1 MAALVQSA
9 AAFSILRNHFYFL
22 LGRQEH
28 RAPRFYRCAQKA
40 SQRCHFDQNEAGAMA
55 IEHARAH
62 SLPKPWGVLDT
73 RPWSSADQAGRTIG
87 EVWYERSGSAAIAPA
102 LLLKLLFTDEP
113 LSIQVHPDDAYAQS
127 IGQLNGKTEAWYV
140 LGAAPGAKVAL
151 GLKRRLTPQ
160 QLRHA
165 VEDGSISDIVGWQ
178 SAYVGDTVFVAAGTI
193 HAIGA
198 GLVIAEIQQR
208 SDATFRLFDHGRGR
222 ELHIENAIAV
232 ADAGPAGLGAPP
244 NRLTETRTLLTS
256 NPYFTFERIDLSP
269 GSAWRLDAERETWLL
284 AIGGS
289 ARAGSFDLVT
299 GEAVFAESDRVDIL
313 AGEDG
318 LSALVAYTGGP
329 VPELLAC
336 VDMETIQ

>member
-1 MAALVQSA
+1 
-9 AAFSILRNHFYFL
+9 
-22 LGRQEH
+22 
-28 RAPRFYRCAQKA
+28 
-40 SQRCHFDQNEAGAMA
+40 MA

-73 RPWSSADQAGRTIG
+73 RPWRSADQDGRTIG
-87 EVWYERSGSAAIAPA
+87 EVWYERSSSTAAAPA

-113 LSIQVHPDDAYAQS
+113 LSIQVHPDDAFAQS

-160 QLRHA
+160 QFRQA
-165 VEDGSISDIVGWQ
+165 IDDGSISELIGWQ
-178 SAYVGDTVFVAAGTI
+178 TARVGDTVFVAAGTI
-193 HAIGA
+193 HAIGS

-232 ADAGPAGLGAPP
+232 SDTGPAGLSVPP

-269 GSAWRLDAERETWLL
+269 GS
-284 AIGGS
+284 
-289 ARAGSFDLVT
+289 
-299 GEAVFAESDRVDIL
+299 
-313 AGEDG
+313 
-318 LSALVAYTGGP
+318 
-329 VPELLAC
+329 
-336 VDMETIQ
+336 